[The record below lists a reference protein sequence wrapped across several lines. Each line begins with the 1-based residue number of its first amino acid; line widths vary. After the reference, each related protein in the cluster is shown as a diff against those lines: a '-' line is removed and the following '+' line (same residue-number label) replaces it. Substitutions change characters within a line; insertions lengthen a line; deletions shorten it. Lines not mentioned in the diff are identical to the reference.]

1 MKMNKCKI
9 KKSNNIQIK
18 GNLRMS
24 GRKDYKFNNFSG
36 DMDNYLLD
44 LEEDL
49 GFTEFR
55 KRYVVAEEFIHQ
67 KVSQSLLQ
75 LCSLQL

>member
-1 MKMNKCKI
+1 M
-9 KKSNNIQIK
+9 
-18 GNLRMS
+18 
-24 GRKDYKFNNFSG
+24 NNFSG

-55 KRYVVAEEFIHQ
+55 KRYVVAEELIHQ
-67 KVSQSLLQ
+67 KVSQSLLL
-75 LCSLQL
+75 LCSLQQRLYSGNVF